1 MKAWVAA
8 WAAGR
13 LTGAE
18 RVVSALAPLVLLL
31 AVVLGG
37 ACVYAW
43 QNRRRG
49 HFHDAEMD
57 TRGVG
62 GLTTPGLRQFFA
74 WLMEP
79 LWKPLAR
86 SRFPADLITMLSTA
100 LALGAG
106 LGVAGGRF
114 ALGGWLYL
122 AAGLLDFI
130 DGRVARATGGASPA
144 GAALDSVLDR
154 YVESAFLMGLC
165 WYYRDGWVLGVALVA
180 LVGSLLV
187 PYVRARGESLGVEM
201 KDAGFMQRP
210 ERVAALGVGVALSPV
225 LEVFLAPT
233 ELHPPHRLAIGALA
247 VLAVTSQIT
256 ALQRLVTLR
265 AALRGERRSRP
276 SLARPA
282 KSALSNGFATVVD
295 AAVAGAL
302 YYLAS
307 KHPAVAT
314 ALGCAAGAL
323 VSFTLSRVWAFEA
336 KGGPVVSQVARYAF
350 GSVSTLA
357 LNAGGVVLM
366 TELGLPFLTAWL
378 FTRAV
383 VFATWSYP
391 VQRDFVFSEA
401 WVAAPARR
409 PRR

>member
-1 MKAWVAA
+1 MKAWLAA

-13 LTGAE
+13 LTGFE
-18 RVVSALAPLVLLL
+18 RIASALAPLGVLL
-31 AVVLGG
+31 VVVVAG
-37 ACVYAW
+37 ALVYAW

-57 TRGVG
+57 TRGIG

-74 WLMEP
+74 WLARP
-79 LWKPLAR
+79 LWQPLAR
-86 SRFPADLITMLSTA
+86 SSFPPDLITTLSTA

-122 AAGLLDFI
+122 TAGLLDFI
-130 DGRVARATGGASPA
+130 DGRVARATGRSSPA

-165 WYYRDGWVLGVALVA
+165 WYYREGWVLGVGLVA

-201 KDAGFMQRP
+201 KDSGFMQRP
-210 ERVAALGVGVALSPV
+210 ERVVVLGAGVALSPV
-225 LEVFLAPT
+225 LEVFLAPGAP
-233 ELHPPHRLAIGALA
+233 HPPHRLAIGALML
-247 VLAVTSQIT
+247 LALTSQIT
-256 ALQRLVTLR
+256 ALQRLMTLR
-265 AALRGERRSRP
+265 RALRGERSR
-276 SLARPA
+276 AGFGRPL
-282 KSALSNGFATVVD
+282 KSALSNGFATAVD
-295 AAVAGAL
+295 AALASAL
-302 YYLAS
+302 YYFGN

-314 ALGCAAGAL
+314 ALGCAAGAV
-323 VSFTLSRVWAFEA
+323 VSFTLSRAWAFEV
-336 KGGPVVSQVARYAF
+336 KGGPVFQQIGRYAF

-401 WVAAPARR
+401 WVPAPGRR
-409 PRR
+409 RTR